1 MSQILT
7 KLLTELLSSGED
19 YLEGC
24 EPRPLLYVMSSHSD
38 TERVPVCLG
47 FLGPFKGKNTSFLR
61 ALPPVRVLLACHQAG
76 GHT

>member
-19 YLEGC
+19 SWKDASPDLYCMLC
-24 EPRPLLYVMSSHSD
+24 LLIV
-38 TERVPVCLG
+38 TQRVFLSALG